1 MPNKTV
7 LLLGLEKWFSLSL
20 METLPQLGVSS
31 ISARPMPF
39 ESDLSHECLYSEK
52 TLGDLGWFMTLEKGV
67 LKGKNGLVV
76 SRIEVGL
83 ITGSASG
90 RPLKVKA
97 LNLGE
102 TRKDVVGFLQF

>member
-1 MPNKTV
+1 
-7 LLLGLEKWFSLSL
+7 
-20 METLPQLGVSS
+20 
-31 ISARPMPF
+31 
-39 ESDLSHECLYSEK
+39 
-52 TLGDLGWFMTLEKGV
+52 MTLEKGV

-102 TRKDVVGFLQF
+102 TRKDVVGFVQF